1 MQNSVALAM
10 LTVDSVL
17 RVEDAVGTSRLEP
30 NKQVSVSNAT
40 FVY

>member
-1 MQNSVALAM
+1 MQNSMALAM

-17 RVEDAVGTSRLEP
+17 RLEDVIGTSRLEP

-40 FVY
+40 FIY